1 MIYLYTLLKMIA
13 AARIKN
19 PAFSV
24 LSVLSV
30 LSILSVLFCAVMEI
44 FFRVR
49 PGAET
54 MTQARHKTSSGAKQ
68 WQTSDK
74 RTRSGVKRTTQS

>member
-1 MIYLYTLLKMIA
+1 MIA

-49 PGAET
+49 PAEI
-54 MTQARHKTSSGAKQ
+54 MTQARHKTSTGAKQ

>member
-1 MIYLYTLLKMIA
+1 LKMIA

-49 PGAET
+49 PAEI
-54 MTQARHKTSSGAKQ
+54 MTATG
-68 WQTSDK
+68 
-74 RTRSGVKRTTQS
+74 

>member
-1 MIYLYTLLKMIA
+1 MIA

-30 LSILSVLFCAVMEI
+30 LSILSVLFCAVMEF

-49 PGAET
+49 PAEI
-54 MTQARHKTSSGAKQ
+54 MTQGSHKTSSGAKQ

-74 RTRSGVKRTTQS
+74 RTRSGAKRTTQS